1 MGIKNIKL
9 GLTNCFLI
17 PLNSKCLLVD
27 TGYEWEW
34 KTFQKRLNDVN
45 VRISD
50 IGYLLLTH
58 HHDDHSGLINNLV
71 ESNPQIKII
80 AYQKAKDY
88 LKLGENV
95 RYPGQGYI
103 NKRVGFILGIR
114 DKIDKKWAQHAFPA
128 FDIREKDILINEDTN
143 VKDIGININGKVIV
157 TPGHTD
163 DSISLVL
170 DDGSCFCGDAAANF
184 PQFAG
189 TKYCVIIINDLEEY
203 YRSWVKILNE
213 NPRIIYPAHG
223 KPFKAECLQKNLY
236 KNKKE
241 NIVLLKYSIIVE

>member
-1 MGIKNIKL
+1 MKNIKL

-17 PLNSKCLLVD
+17 PLNSKYLLVD
-27 TGYEWEW
+27 TAYEREW

-45 VRISD
+45 VKISD

-58 HHDDHSGLINNLV
+58 HHDDHSGLMNKLV

-95 RYPGQGYI
+95 RYPGQSYI
-103 NKRVGFILGIR
+103 NKRVGFILGILS
-114 DKIDKKWAQHAFPA
+114 KIYKEKAQHAFPA

-143 VKDIGININGKVIV
+143 LEDIGINIKGKVIL
-157 TPGHTD
+157 TRGHTD

-184 PQFAG
+184 AQFAG
-189 TKYCVIIINDLEEY
+189 TRYCIVMICDLEEY

-223 KPFKAECLQKNLY
+223 KPFEAVCLQKNLY

-241 NIVLLKYSIIVE
+241 NTVLLKYRITVE